1 LDLSK
6 NQFLIL
12 LALLVQ
18 GGGAFQK
25 DVKPEIKK
33 PDRDALARA
42 GLIVSE
48 KRGRKGVWIE
58 VADKGWAHAAEN
70 LGADLPKSQA
80 AAAILQ
86 AFLARLGAFLRA
98 RDISLAE
105 FLSPAAERP
114 AEAGAAGPLAER
126 IRAAY
131 LDVTGGRLNTRA
143 LLRDIRARLPDVD
156 REALDAEL
164 LAMYRAASAAL
175 MPEDDRRALT
185 TADHEAALVIG
196 GAPRHVLWLER

>member
-1 LDLSK
+1 MDLSK
-6 NQFLIL
+6 NQHLVL

-25 DVKPEIKK
+25 DVKPEIKA
-33 PDRDALARA
+33 PAREALKRA
-42 GLIVSE
+42 GLVTTE

-58 VADKGWAHAAEN
+58 VADKGWAYAAEN

-86 AFLARLGAFLRA
+86 AFLARLGAFLQA
-98 RDISLAE
+98 QEISLAE
-105 FLSPAAERP
+105 FLSPAGATRR
-114 AEAGAAGPLAER
+114 EAPLAER

-131 LDVTGGRLNTRA
+131 LDVTGGKLNTRA

-156 REALDAEL
+156 RGALDAEL
-164 LAMYRAASAAL
+164 LAMYRSEQAAL

-185 TADHEAALVIG
+185 TADHDAALVVA
-196 GAPRHVLWLER
+196 GAPRHILWLER